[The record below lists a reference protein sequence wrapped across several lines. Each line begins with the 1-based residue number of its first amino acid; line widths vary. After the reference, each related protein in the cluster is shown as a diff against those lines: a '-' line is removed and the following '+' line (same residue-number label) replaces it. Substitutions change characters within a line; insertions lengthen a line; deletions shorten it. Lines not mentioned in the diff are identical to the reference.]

1 MPSPENKR
9 VAKNAVALT
18 LRMVLATLVGLYTS
32 RIVLGALGVVDYGI
46 YGVVGGVVGMASFLN
61 AAMAGA
67 TSRFIT
73 FEMGRGNQQ
82 KLKSIF
88 STALCIHIGIAIV
101 VFVLAETVGLWFV
114 NNKMNFPAER
124 MFAVNVL
131 YQFTILSM
139 FVNFTQVPYAADI
152 IAHEK
157 MNIYAY
163 FEIVQ
168 VTLKLIVVWLLLYTP
183 YDRLIVYAVLML
195 LVSITCAMF
204 YRWYCIRHFQEA
216 RFSTKFNKDEA
227 KEMLKFSSYELY
239 GNMSVVAKN
248 QGTPI
253 VLNWFFGVV
262 ANAAATLSLMVSGAI
277 EGLTTT
283 ITTAFYPQI
292 VKQYACGHITGM
304 LTIMRHAVQFTL
316 LAYSMIAIPCI
327 IEAQTLL
334 YLWLGQVPQYSII
347 FLQLILVAAIPPT
360 IARTNNAAIRATGRI
375 RSMSLSNGTFYLG
388 IPLVSYLL
396 LKFGNYDASTIYLV
410 EIIMLSICAFVGFF
424 IAKKEVKL
432 PNFRTYT
439 FATFRSLFVFILAFS
454 LCLILRKHVL
464 INSSDNIHFLSGV
477 LQFGGRFMIYNIVIV
492 TLSLIVALNKSE
504 RAILFRMIKGI
515 KYSVIRNQI

>member
-163 FEIVQ
+163 FEIINV
-168 VTLKLIVVWLLLYTP
+168 VLKLVIVYFLLIVSG
-183 YDRLIVYAVLML
+183 DRLIYYSFLTFVL
-195 LVSITCAMF
+195 SILNVLF
-204 YRWYCIRHFQEA
+204 YRWFCIRNFREA
-216 RFSTKFNKDEA
+216 RLSLAYDKRIA
-227 KEMLKFSSYELY
+227 KEMLTFSGYNLY
-239 GNMSVVAKN
+239 GNMCGVAKD
-248 QGTPI
+248 QGQPV
-253 VLNWFFGVV
+253 VLNVFYGVI
-262 ANAAATLSLMVSGAI
+262 ANAGAGIALTISGTI
-277 EGLTTT
+277 RGLTTT
-283 ITTAFYPQI
+283 VAQAFSPQI
-292 VKQYACGHITGM
+292 IKRYASSDYDNMALMMGRSI
-304 LTIMRHAVQFTL
+304 QFTL
-316 LAYSMIAIPCI
+316 LAYSALAIPFVFETYRI
-327 IEAQTLL
+327 I
-334 YLWLGQVPQYSII
+334 YLWLGQVPVYSCEFLRLVVVESVLVSMINSNNTAINSTGNIKRISFISGSIYLLAPIVSYFAIKNYQLPATTVYIVNIILLSIVVLLGWIFLKIQIPYLKIRLILKKLARVWGCIFLTLLLMFAYTSWDNYLVYNESETTIDSII
-347 FLQLILVAAIPPT
+347 QILKTALLSFAIL
-360 IARTNNAAIRATGRI
+360 GV
-375 RSMSLSNGTFYLG
+375 LS
-388 IPLVSYLL
+388 
-396 LKFGNYDASTIYLV
+396 
-410 EIIMLSICAFVGFF
+410 FF
-424 IAKKEVKL
+424 I
-432 PNFRTYT
+432 
-439 FATFRSLFVFILAFS
+439 SLDRQERF
-454 LCLILRKHVL
+454 LILRKL
-464 INSSDNIHFLSGV
+464 RLAKLGV
-477 LQFGGRFMIYNIVIV
+477 
-492 TLSLIVALNKSE
+492 
-504 RAILFRMIKGI
+504 
-515 KYSVIRNQI
+515 